1 MNPKVI
7 ISTAQ
12 SDERLSQMLQLQ
24 QDNLPGVI
32 SVEEAKE
39 QGFVSVTHDLDL
51 LRAMNEPYPH
61 IVALDEDKIVG
72 YTLVMLKKMRT
83 TVPILIS
90 MFDIIDQCRYNDEIL
105 QDTDY
110 FVMGQVCIAKG
121 YRGQGIF
128 SRLYQGL
135 KDQMRPHFRYLV
147 TEVAKKNTRSM
158 RAHAKVGFEIIKEY
172 RSDDIDWAVVI
183 MPLK

>member
-1 MNPKVI
+1 
-7 ISTAQ
+7 
-12 SDERLSQMLQLQ
+12 MLQLQ

-32 SVEEAKE
+32 SEQEAQE
-39 QGFVSVTHDLDL
+39 QGFVSVTHDLEL
-51 LRAMNEPYPH
+51 LQAMNAPYPH
-61 IVALDEDKIVG
+61 IIALDENKVVG
-72 YTLVMLKKMRT
+72 YTLVMLKQMRT
-83 TVPILIS
+83 TVPILIP
-90 MFDIIDQCRYNDEIL
+90 MFDIIDQCQYKGELLENIE
-105 QDTDY
+105 Y

-121 YRGQGIF
+121 YRGQNIF
-128 SRLYQGL
+128 SRLYEGL